1 MNIVL
6 TAECS
11 LCGAEKEYELNDQEQ
26 KIYEEYLVIG
36 REMGLLQNLF
46 PDIPAWI
53 RSSCIDKGSGGF
65 CICPKCNPFERS
77 A

>member
-1 MNIVL
+1 MNTVL
-6 TAECS
+6 IAKCS
-11 LCGAEKEYELNDQEQ
+11 LCGTKAEYELNNEEQ
-26 KIYEEYLVIG
+26 ATYEEYLFKG

-46 PDIPAWI
+46 PNVPAWI

-77 A
+77 V

>member
-1 MNIVL
+1 MHIVL

-11 LCGAEKEYELNDQEQ
+11 LCGTEEDYELSEKEEATLR
-26 KIYEEYLVIG
+26 EYFFRG

-65 CICPKCNPFERS
+65 CTCPKCNPFERS